1 MFGPKLSIPS
11 TVNNLSGSNSSSIR
25 KVLGRLSVAGN
36 APISARYAATSYE
49 ENREKNPTLTVFLSN
64 GCYLK
69 VI

>member
-11 TVNNLSGSNSSSIR
+11 SINNLSGSNLSSFCKILR
-25 KVLGRLSVAGN
+25 RLSLIGN
-36 APISARYAATSYE
+36 IPIPARYSATSYE
-49 ENREKNPTLTVFLSN
+49 ENREKNPTLTMFLSN